1 MYDFTYITG
10 KERRKNICIIIRLIT
25 IVAIF
30 TEEMIIHLFG
40 RGDDRL
46 GPVKKRLDASW
57 YASEMVTIGLL
68 FVVRGGQYRSFSRWL
83 AANDGSLFPAL
94 PDLTR
99 LLRLVRQCS
108 A

>member
-30 TEEMIIHLFG
+30 TEEMIIRLFG

-46 GPVKKRLDASW
+46 GLVKKRLDASW
-57 YASEMVTIGLL
+57 
-68 FVVRGGQYRSFSRWL
+68 
-83 AANDGSLFPAL
+83 
-94 PDLTR
+94 
-99 LLRLVRQCS
+99 
-108 A
+108 